1 MGGPGK
7 HSVDSDCTKSPLPR
21 FSTIQRKKPAHM
33 HLMLSGDDACLVHDK
48 ERARTKQQVRA
59 LAPSLKA
66 AMRCSV
72 SRTSRTVLFS
82 DCSTICVSAVSS
94 IKASQAET
102 RAKEKGRR
110 RLHWSALVVGS
121 VQWQYLALLPIG
133 KKCVSENNNIEVSV
147 LSSPC
152 SDFWVKMRFGLMS

>member
-1 MGGPGK
+1 MQTFLPCLFFVAGPEK
-7 HSVDSDCTKSPLPR
+7 HSVDSDRTKSPLPR
-21 FSTIQRKKPAHM
+21 FSTIQKKKPAHM

-72 SRTSRTVLFS
+72 SRTVLFS
-82 DCSTICVSAVSS
+82 GCSTICVSSVSS

-110 RLHWSALVVGS
+110 RRRRLHWSALVVGS
-121 VQWQYLALLPIG
+121 VQWQYLAMLPIG
-133 KKCVSENNNIEVSV
+133 RKKVCI
-147 LSSPC
+147 
-152 SDFWVKMRFGLMS
+152 